1 MEHAGAAPS
10 VIPAGPVQSNGTI
23 TAADIATNTSDR
35 VPAFNTVTGMTLNS
49 STFALISEMYADVSF
64 LNFFSILG
72 NPTLYAR
79 SIS

>member
-1 MEHAGAAPS
+1 MLGAPPS
-10 VIPAGPVQSNGTI
+10 GTVQSNGTI
-23 TAADIATNTSDR
+23 TAQNIATNTAEQ
-35 VPAFNTVTGMTLNS
+35 VPTFPTATGMTLCPAV
-49 STFALISEMYADVSF
+49 FALVSEMYADVSF

>member
-1 MEHAGAAPS
+1 MEQCNRQPEQHRANQWNHQRA
-10 VIPAGPVQSNGTI
+10 QHR
-23 TAADIATNTSDR
+23 DR
-35 VPAFNTVTGMTLNS
+35 TGNRVANFSAVTGMTLTQ
-49 STFALISEMYADVSF
+49 STFALVSEMYADVSF